1 MRFKQF
7 EATARSM
14 WSEIPDAYKEGVD
27 GLVVRRDAEAHP
39 EHPDLYTMGMCFT
52 EPYPSDYGGPDT
64 TRSILALYYG
74 SFVNVAGGDPDF
86 PWEDEIWETITHEL
100 RHHLEFM
107 ADEDALEGVDY
118 AVEQCHKREQGED
131 FDPWY
136 FQSGL
141 QVAPG
146 TYCVEDDVYLE
157 QRWRS
162 EAFERAARLEVD
174 WEGTK
179 WWIPKPEALGDLHF
193 IQLDGIGGET
203 GIVELV
209 LVRERP
215 FLERIRSMARGGR
228 LNVRESRDRARAS
241 GPTP

>member
-1 MRFKQF
+1 MKYKQF
-7 EATARSM
+7 EATARRM
-14 WSEIPDAYKEGVD
+14 WSEIPEAYKEGVD
-27 GLVVRRDAEAHP
+27 GLIVRRDAEAHP

-74 SFVNVAGGDPDF
+74 SFLNVAGGDPDF

-118 AVEQCHKREQGED
+118 AVEECHKREHGED

-141 QVAPG
+141 PVGPG
-146 TYCVEDDVYLE
+146 VYRVETDLYVE
-157 QRWRS
+157 QRWRAD
-162 EAFERAARLEVD
+162 AFDRAERLEVE
-174 WEGTK
+174 WEGAV
-179 WWIPKPEALGDLHF
+179 WWFPKPEELGDLHF
-193 IQLDGIGGET
+193 VQIEGIPSES
-203 GIVELV
+203 GIVEVV

-215 FLERIRSMARGGR
+215 FLERLRSMARGGR
-228 LNVRESRDRARAS
+228 LDVRESRETVHRAEPAS
-241 GPTP
+241 